1 VLFRDMTPLLQNG
14 RVFHDAISQIAA
26 RFQNSEI
33 NLIAC
38 VESRGFIIGAALAN
52 MLECGVVPIRKKGK
66 LPCRVCSETYDL
78 EYGTDTLEMHYDAV
92 SPGQRVLIV
101 DDVLATGGTAKAVVN
116 IIKGMQGTIVCAAFL
131 LELLDL
137 NGRKKRHCGLPRTLH
152 LCQWIPCIH
161 SRNFRT
167 DRHIK
172 TGPTGTVHGRVA
184 GPSSG
189 DNCQGRGSPTRS

>member
-1 VLFRDMTPLLQNG
+1 MEKRKKMWNGNRHAGMGSSSDGKEELRAYIREIKDFPKNGVLFRDMTPLLQNG

-66 LPCRVCSETYDL
+66 LPCRVFSETYDL

-116 IIKGMQGTIVCAAFL
+116 IINGMQGTIVCAAFL

-137 NGRKKRHCGLPRTLH
+137 NGRKKLDGYPVYSLL
-152 LCQWIPCIH
+152 QY
-161 SRNFRT
+161 
-167 DRHIK
+167 
-172 TGPTGTVHGRVA
+172 
-184 GPSSG
+184 
-189 DNCQGRGSPTRS
+189 

>member
-1 VLFRDMTPLLQNG
+1 LEKLKTMWNGNRHAGMESSSGGEEGLRAYIREIKDFPKIGVLFRDMTPLLQNG
-14 RVFHDAISQIAA
+14 RVFHDAISQIAG
-26 RFQNSEI
+26 RFQHSGI
-33 NLIAC
+33 DLIAC

-52 MLECGVVPIRKKGK
+52 KLECGVVPIRKKGK

-116 IIKGMQGTIVCAAFL
+116 IINGMQGTIVCAAFL

-137 NGRKKRHCGLPRTLH
+137 NGRKKLDGYPVYSLL
-152 LCQWIPCIH
+152 QY
-161 SRNFRT
+161 
-167 DRHIK
+167 
-172 TGPTGTVHGRVA
+172 
-184 GPSSG
+184 
-189 DNCQGRGSPTRS
+189 